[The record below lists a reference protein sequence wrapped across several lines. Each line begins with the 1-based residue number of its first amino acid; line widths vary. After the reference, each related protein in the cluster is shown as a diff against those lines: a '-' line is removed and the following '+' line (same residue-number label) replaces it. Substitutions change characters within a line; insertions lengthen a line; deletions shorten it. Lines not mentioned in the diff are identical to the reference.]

1 MGEQMFAFP
10 SDGAPGPVF
19 AASDDAGAY
28 RVVEDVLE
36 RVLVVLLVVDD
47 PGREPLAEQRALAAE
62 AGVVLAG
69 VVALD
74 PLDGAGEVFDPGVDD
89 RVVVRPHQAVGVEPD
104 APTPGSLQEE
114 RGEGSVVVR
123 VAEQPGLV
131 NGVGRQVEVA
141 VRQPSAKDSSHG
153 STLRLAAR
161 PFGCPLTSSPLST
174 RLRAPRRVSDTRR
187 GPEGHGASGLGVLR
201 GGRRSSAS
209 GRARGPWGL
218 RRSCRSRGAG
228 P

>member
-1 MGEQMFAFP
+1 MFAFP
-10 SDGAPGPVF
+10 SDGAPEPVF
-19 AASDDAGAY
+19 APIDDAGAY

-47 PGREPLAEQRALAAE
+47 PGREPLAEERAFAAE
-62 AGVVLAG
+62 AGVVLAC

-74 PLDGAGEVFDPGVDD
+74 PLDGAGDVFDPGVDD

-114 RGEGSVVVR
+114 RDERSVVVP
-123 VAEQPGLV
+123 VTEEPGLV

-141 VRQPSAKDSSHG
+141 VRQLSPKDSGHG

-161 PFGCPLTSSPLST
+161 PSGRRRTSSPLST

-187 GPEGHGASGLGVLR
+187 GSEGRGASGLGVLR

-209 GRARGPWGL
+209 GCARGPWDL
-218 RRSCRSRGAG
+218 RRSSRSRGAG